1 MPDLDLLDRKILYEL
16 DLDARVSASQLA
28 KKIRRSKETVNF
40 RLKRLLEDGYL
51 KGFYTVFNTSRL
63 GWFYYKVYLK
73 LKDIAPTKEKELFD
87 YIATQ
92 PKIAYLA
99 SMEGH
104 YDGVCLIMSRSSQDL
119 VDFLYPFMKLYG
131 EFVQEKQLVT
141 FLTTHR
147 LNQKFLHSGSET
159 KDWHYPVEIG
169 GYDVDGVDK
178 KIMQTLSTNA
188 RMPLAEIATRA
199 GVDVKGVKYRMKKLE
214 KDGIILAYVTSPN
227 FDKLGLQFAQIN
239 ISLKD
244 PNAIKSIISYFDST
258 NRCLFALEMI
268 GAYDLAVEV
277 HVEGNEQLNQI
288 IDGFREKF
296 VGKINDYDVATITKE
311 YVVVWAPFAWE
322 KKQDL

>member
-16 DLDARVSASQLA
+16 DLDARASASHLA
-28 KKIRRSKETVNF
+28 KKLRKSKETVNF
-40 RLKRLLEDGYL
+40 RLNRLLEEGYL
-51 KGFYTVFNTSRL
+51 KGFYTVFNTSKL
-63 GWFYYKVYLK
+63 GWFYYKMYLK
-73 LKDIAPTKEKELFD
+73 LKDITPVKEKELFE
-87 YIATQ
+87 YISKQ

-104 YDGVCLIMSRSSQDL
+104 YDGVFLVMSQSSRDL

-147 LNQKFLHSGSET
+147 LNQKFLHAGSET
-159 KDWHYPVEIG
+159 KDWHYPVEMG
-169 GYDVDGVDK
+169 SYGLDDVDK
-178 KIMQTLSTNA
+178 EIMQTLSTNA
-188 RMPLAEIATRA
+188 RMPLVEIAKRA
-199 GVDVKGVKYRMKKLE
+199 GVDVKVVKYRMKKLE
-214 KDGIILAYVTSPN
+214 KDGIILAYVTAPN
-227 FDKLGLQFAQIN
+227 FEKLGLQFAQIN
-239 ISLKD
+239 ISLKE
-244 PNAIKSIISYFDST
+244 PNVIKSIISYFDFT

-277 HVEGNEQLNQI
+277 HVEGNEQLNHI

-296 VGKINDYDVATITKE
+296 VGKYNDYDVAIITKE

-322 KKQDL
+322 KKK